1 MAASSA
7 SIRARRPAAS
17 FSNSARSV
25 GVKAWLRRSR
35 CSAMC
40 EAWAKRN
47 CLAFSLNLAM
57 FRPEDESLV
66 YVMHSSG
73 QTTRL
78 VIYGKYET
86 SKHCTCTDLALMAR
100 ASCPQPRLDGLDH
113 FFGIWRRSVS
123 WGRVLRVLG
132 KDEDE
137 PIGADALA
145 RMSREAGLLGFVRKQ
160 GGSGLCLDWVDPER
174 LKAGHAPLTFE
185 VVGTTVHEAYGPEP
199 LELRTWGDWNRY
211 LISVMNW

>member
-1 MAASSA
+1 MNTQLLASA
-7 SIRARRPAAS
+7 IRLWHDA
-17 FSNSARSV
+17 
-25 GVKAWLRRSR
+25 
-35 CSAMC
+35 
-40 EAWAKRN
+40 E
-47 CLAFSLNLAM
+47 AFSDAQVERTKAMFRGAFGVTGELRGFALKDGLAM

-123 WGRVLRVLG
+123 WDRVQRVLG